1 MTTTS
6 NRIRDRIIHSG
17 KSFNCND
24 NISEYIEHNMGEM
37 NFLLTEVQ
45 DKIQALLESLV
56 IDTTNDHNTKDTAKR
71 VAKMLLLET
80 FAGRYHPKP
89 NTTAFPNVDGAYDEI
104 YVTGP
109 ITIRSTCAH
118 HFQPISGKC
127 YIGVF
132 PGDNVIGLSKFN
144 RLVDWIVSRPTIQEE
159 MTIQIADEIEAET
172 KAKGVAVLVS
182 AEHGCMSNR
191 GVKEHDPLMTTSVM
205 RGLFK
210 DHPHIKKEF
219 FDIVARHP

>member
-1 MTTTS
+1 MNIS
-6 NRIRDRIIHSG
+6 DKIKSRIIAAG
-17 KSFNCND
+17 KQFHCND
-24 NISEYIEHNMGEM
+24 NISEHIDFDAGELD
-37 NFLLTEVQ
+37 LLLREVGGKVQ
-45 DKIQALLESLV
+45 ELLQSLV
-56 IDTTNDHNTKDTAKR
+56 IDVKDDHNTRETAKR
-71 VAKMLLLET
+71 VAKMMLLET
-80 FAGRYHPKP
+80 FSGRYYPKP

-127 YIGVF
+127 YVGVF

-144 RLVDWIVSRPTIQEE
+144 RLVDWIASRPTIQEE
-159 MTIQIADEIEAET
+159 MTIQIADEIEEAT
-172 KAKGVAVLVS
+172 KAKGVAILVS

>member
-1 MTTTS
+1 MNISEKITS
-6 NRIRDRIIHSG
+6 RLIKANHQ
-17 KSFNCND
+17 FHCND
-24 NISEYIEHNMGEM
+24 NISKYINEGEM
-37 NFLLTEVQ
+37 EELLKEVEENVLN
-45 DKIQALLESLV
+45 LLNSLV
-56 IDTTNDHNTKDTAKR
+56 IDVDNDHNTKDTAKR
-71 VAKMLLLET
+71 VAKMMLLEI
-80 FAGRYHPKP
+80 FSGRYESKP
-89 NTTAFPNVDGAYDEI
+89 EITAFPNIDGAYDEI

-118 HFQPISGKC
+118 HLQPISGKC

-144 RLVDWIVSRPTIQEE
+144 RLVDWIASRPSIQEE
-159 MTIQIADEIEAET
+159 MTIQIADEIESAT
-172 KAKGVAVLVS
+172 KAKGVAILVS

-191 GVKEHDPLMTTSVM
+191 GVKEHDPMMTTSVM

-219 FDIVARHP
+219 FDIVARHQ